1 MSDKEHDIP
10 VKVVDRRWWANTEA
24 SAAEREG
31 GSSLKPTYV
40 EELEQQIVEKDK
52 QIQEYLTKYRQAS
65 SEFEEMR
72 LRLRREISKDIERTR
87 REILSELLEVV
98 DNLERALDAAKRSPS
113 AEALLQGVEMV
124 RRQFLSKLEGW
135 ASDQSTR
142 ATRASIPHSTKP
154 SARCPHRRPTRMAWS
169 SASSARAIGL
179 ATTCCG
185 RRRSRWRRILR
196 LRGSGFGLWRNTG
209 TRRWSA

>member
-24 SAAEREG
+24 ATAEREG

-40 EELEQQIVEKDK
+40 EELEQKVVEKDK

-72 LRLRREISKDIERTR
+72 LRLRREIAKDIERTR
-87 REILSELLEVV
+87 REILSELLDVV

-113 AEALLQGVEMV
+113 AEALLEGVEMV
-124 RRQFLSKLEGW
+124 RRQFMSKLEGLGVTPI
-135 ASDQSTR
+135 AAGKVRFDPALHEAISTV
-142 ATRASIPHSTKP
+142 P
-154 SARCPHRRPTRMAWS
+154 
-169 SASSARAIGL
+169 ASSPDEDGLIVGVIRQGYRIGDEV
-179 ATTCCG
+179 
-185 RRRSRWRRILR
+185 LR
-196 LRGSGFGLWRNTG
+196 P
-209 TRRWSA
+209 AAVAVAKA

>member
-24 SAAEREG
+24 STAASDG

-40 EELEQQIVEKDK
+40 EELEQKVVEKDK

-113 AEALLQGVEMV
+113 ADALLQGVEMV
-124 RRQFLSKLEGW
+124 RRQFLSKLEGLGVKPIESGDGRFDP
-135 ASDQSTR
+135 ALHEAVSTV
-142 ATRASIPHSTKP
+142 P
-154 SARCPHRRPTRMAWS
+154 
-169 SASSARAIGL
+169 ASSPEQDGIVVGVIRQGYRIG
-179 ATTCCG
+179 ADV
-185 RRRSRWRRILR
+185 LR
-196 LRGSGFGLWRNTG
+196 PAAVAVAKNP
-209 TRRWSA
+209 